1 VDANAVTLEGT
12 VAHVEPLRHTP
23 AGLPLL
29 QFRLAHKS
37 VQIEAG
43 YKRQVE
49 CEVNCVALG
58 EAATQLSR
66 TTAGTPI
73 SVTGFLNR
81 KNRMSAQLVLHA
93 TKTDLLKDTNHGNDE
108 QSRPGEGEG
117 ESEAERQGQG

>member
-1 VDANAVTLEGT
+1 MEANAVTLSGT
-12 VAHVEPLRHTP
+12 LAQVEVLRHTP

-49 CEVNCVALG
+49 CELNCVALG
-58 EAATQLSR
+58 DMATELSR
-66 TTAGTPI
+66 STTGTGV

-93 TKTDLLKDTNHGNDE
+93 TKT
-108 QSRPGEGEG
+108 
-117 ESEAERQGQG
+117 

>member
-1 VDANAVTLEGT
+1 MDDNAVTLAGT
-12 VAHVEPLRHTP
+12 LAHVEPLRHTP

-29 QFRLAHKS
+29 QFTLAHKS

-49 CEVNCVALG
+49 CEVSCVAMG
-58 EAATQLSR
+58 EAATELARS
-66 TTAGTPI
+66 GTGVGI

-93 TKTDLLKDTNHGNDE
+93 TKTDLVKE
-108 QSRPGEGEG
+108 
-117 ESEAERQGQG
+117 